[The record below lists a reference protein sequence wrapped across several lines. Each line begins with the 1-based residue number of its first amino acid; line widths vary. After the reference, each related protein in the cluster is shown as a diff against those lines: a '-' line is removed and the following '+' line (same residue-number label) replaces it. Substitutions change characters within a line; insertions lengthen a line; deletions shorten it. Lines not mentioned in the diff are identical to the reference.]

1 MPSFLRKMEVI
12 KMTKVE
18 LINAISESKARSAWA
33 KGVKWYALNLV
44 EESYKQDT
52 DIVKVSMSVYLNG
65 AETWK
70 EYSYGAHSC
79 ALVYDYD
86 IAQRLCTP
94 GELKKT
100 EFGRKLPNG
109 FVNWLDVQARAL
121 HQAHNLIAELIKAEW
136 RKREDLKNG

>member
-1 MPSFLRKMEVI
+1 
-12 KMTKVE
+12 MTKVE
-18 LINAISESKARSAWA
+18 LINAISASKARSAWA

-52 DIVKVSMSVYLNG
+52 DIVKVNTSIYLNG

-86 IAQRLCTP
+86 IAERLCTP
-94 GELKKT
+94 GELRKT
-100 EFGRKLPNG
+100 DCGRKQPNG
-109 FVNWLDVQARAL
+109 FVNRLDVQARAL
-121 HQAHNLIAELIKAEW
+121 YQAHRLIAK
-136 RKREDLKNG
+136 

>member
-1 MPSFLRKMEVI
+1 
-12 KMTKVE
+12 MTKSE

-44 EESYKQDT
+44 EEGYKQDT
-52 DIVKVSMSVYLNG
+52 DIVKVSLSVYLSG

-70 EYSYGAHSC
+70 EYSYGAHGC

-86 IAQRLCTP
+86 IAKRLCTP

-100 EFGRKLPNG
+100 DFGRKQPNG
-109 FVNWLDVQARAL
+109 SVTWLAVQAKAL
-121 HQAHNLIAELIKAEW
+121 RQAYNLIAELIKVEW
-136 RKREDLKNG
+136 RKREG

>member
-1 MPSFLRKMEVI
+1 
-12 KMTKVE
+12 MTKEE
-18 LINAISESKARSAWA
+18 LIKAIKASKARSAWA

-52 DIVKVSMSVYLNG
+52 DIVKVSMAIYLNG

-70 EYSYGAHSC
+70 EYSYGVHSC

-86 IAQRLCTP
+86 IAERLCTP

-100 EFGRKLPNG
+100 DFGHKQPNG
-109 FVNWLDVQARAL
+109 SVTWLDVQARAL
-121 HQAHNLIAELIKAEW
+121 YQAHRLIADLIKAEW
-136 RKREDLKNG
+136 RKREG